1 MSENKSENTST
12 QATPLMDAITE
23 TPLPLLLNGSQGVI
37 FGSLVLLLLVL
48 SFLLSKSSKKGKLAK
63 GRFGGSAE
71 KARAKRF
78 ALKQLRAREKNAV
91 SVWIGTPTQNPL
103 SRSQPIY
110 LPDAQRGM
118 AVLGAPGTGK
128 TVSVIDQVT
137 LSVLEQGFPLI
148 LWDFKYPTQTSRL
161 APYAAK
167 CGYDVRVFAPG
178 FPESECCNPL
188 DFLSDETDSLM
199 ARQLAEVMN
208 ANFKK
213 IGHATEDG
221 FFGPAGDQVTE
232 GILMLSKGSSYPDLI
247 MAQAL
252 VSRTNLAKQLLAK
265 KDQLNPWIV
274 ASFGQ
279 LIASA
284 DSEKTVS
291 SILATAANNLTRFM
305 KPELVPAFVGKSTIP
320 TRLEGKQLLILGI
333 DREKRDVLAPLI
345 ATILHLLI
353 NKNVMGR
360 KEPLFL
366 IADEVPTLYL
376 PSLHHWLN
384 ENREDGLCTV
394 LGFQNIVQMEK
405 IYGKELSRAIVGG
418 CGTKIIF
425 NPQDPETAKM
435 FSDYL
440 GGKEVTFKQKSKGRS
455 GGKTSTNLAEHTQ
468 TRPLFEASEF
478 LQLPTGRCIMLNPH
492 FSKGKDAY
500 IPLLESIKLTNDY
513 QTIITWSRQ
522 CWPKLRDRLKQRSPK
537 KGITE
542 RELKARYDEAQK
554 MFPEPQKE
562 DEPDSFLRHFG

>member
-1 MSENKSENTST
+1 MTQNNNNASTAQVQLTNLVDTSIFK
-12 QATPLMDAITE
+12 LD
-23 TPLPLLLNGSQGVI
+23 NSQGFVLA
-37 FGSLVLLLLVL
+37 FVALSLVILIIFQSLGEK
-48 SFLLSKSSKKGKLAK
+48 KSKLAK
-63 GRFGGSAE
+63 GRFGSDAE
-71 KARAKRF
+71 KAKAKRK
-78 ALKQLRAREKNAV
+78 ALTQLKARKKNAV
-91 SVWIGTPTQNPL
+91 SVWIGTPQSTPW
-103 SRSQPIY
+103 SKEQPIY

-128 TVSVIDQVT
+128 TVSIIDQVV

-167 CGYDVRVFAPG
+167 CGYDVKVFAPG
-178 FPESECCNPL
+178 FPESERCNPL
-188 DFLSDETDSLM
+188 DFLADETDSLM

-213 IGHATEDG
+213 IGHGTEDG
-221 FFGPAGDQVTE
+221 FFGPAGDQVSE
-232 GILMLSKGSSYPDLI
+232 GILMLTKATPYPDLM

-252 VSRTNLAKQLLAK
+252 VSRTDLAKQLIK
-265 KDQLNPWIV
+265 KRNKLNPWIL

-305 KPELVPAFVGKSTIP
+305 KPNLVPAFVGKSTIP
-320 TRLEGKQLLILGI
+320 TRLRGKQLLILGI

-353 NKNVMGR
+353 NKNVINR
-360 KEPLFL
+360 QDPLFL

-384 ENREDGLCTV
+384 ENREDGLCTL

-425 NPQDPETAKM
+425 NPQDQETAKM

-440 GGKEVTFKQKSKGRS
+440 GDKEVTYKQKSKGKS
-455 GGKTSTNLAEHTQ
+455 GGKGSTNTSEQIQ
-468 TRPLFEASEF
+468 TRPLFEPSEF
-478 LQLPTGRCIMLNPH
+478 LQLPTGRCVMLNPH
-492 FSKGKDAY
+492 FARKKDAY
-500 IPLLESIKLTNDY
+500 IPLLESIKLSKDY
-513 QTIITWSRQ
+513 QTIIDWSKQ
-522 CWPKLRDRLKQRSPK
+522 CWLGVKQKLIERSPDK
-537 KGITE
+537 FITGDD
-542 RELKARYDEAQK
+542 LQARYDEAEK
-554 MFPEPQKE
+554 IFPNLSQEKVN
-562 DEPDSFLRHFG
+562 SLI

>member
-1 MSENKSENTST
+1 MTQNNQNASTAQVQLTNLVDTSIFK
-12 QATPLMDAITE
+12 LD
-23 TPLPLLLNGSQGVI
+23 NSQGLVL
-37 FGSLVLLLLVL
+37 GLVGLSLVILIIFQSLGEK
-48 SFLLSKSSKKGKLAK
+48 KSKLAK
-63 GRFGGSAE
+63 GRFGGDAE
-71 KARAKRF
+71 KAKAKRK
-78 ALKQLRAREKNAV
+78 ALTQLKARKKNAV
-91 SVWIGTPTQNPL
+91 SVWIGRPQSTPW
-103 SRSQPIY
+103 SKEQPIY

-128 TVSVIDQVT
+128 TVSIIDQVV

-167 CGYDVRVFAPG
+167 CGYDVKVFAPG

-221 FFGPAGDQVTE
+221 FFGPAGDQVSE
-232 GILMLSKGSSYPDLI
+232 GILMLTKATPYPDLM

-252 VSRTNLAKQLLAK
+252 VSRTDLAKQLIK
-265 KDQLNPWIV
+265 KRNELNPWIL

-305 KPELVPAFVGKSTIP
+305 KPNLVPAFVGKSTIP
-320 TRLEGKQLLILGI
+320 TRLRGKQLLILGI

-353 NKNVMGR
+353 NKNVINR
-360 KEPLFL
+360 DDPLFL

-384 ENREDGLCTV
+384 ENREDGLCTL

-405 IYGKELSRAIVGG
+405 IYGLELSRAIVGG

-425 NPQDPETAKM
+425 NPQDQETA
-435 FSDYL
+435 L
-440 GGKEVTFKQKSKGRS
+440 
-455 GGKTSTNLAEHTQ
+455 
-468 TRPLFEASEF
+468 
-478 LQLPTGRCIMLNPH
+478 
-492 FSKGKDAY
+492 
-500 IPLLESIKLTNDY
+500 
-513 QTIITWSRQ
+513 
-522 CWPKLRDRLKQRSPK
+522 
-537 KGITE
+537 
-542 RELKARYDEAQK
+542 
-554 MFPEPQKE
+554 
-562 DEPDSFLRHFG
+562 DSFLAFTKSSFLAF